1 VGEAVVS
8 LVLADAFLEK
18 FSGDSIREIEQNFE
32 ASTRR
37 LRARS
42 QKPH

>member
-1 VGEAVVS
+1 VS

-18 FSGDSIREIEQNFE
+18 FSGDSIREIEQNV
-32 ASTRR
+32 AAATGR

-42 QKPH
+42 QRPRS